1 MWQKVIKLS
10 IYALVFLMPLFWLS
24 FSFEAFEFNKGYL
37 LFILVSIGILAWL
50 GKMIFQDKEIRFRRT
65 PLDLYVLGFLV
76 VMIFSALFSQDKIT
90 SLLGFYGRFWPSLM
104 GILSL
109 GGFYFLITNN
119 VKAKEGLIRISGLL
133 KVFLWSAFLAVSISY
148 FSLFGIWARI
158 ENVIPGNWQFPQL
171 MKLRIFNSIGGSL
184 EQLAIFLAFI
194 SVLVIGLL
202 AFKEKPASAPAGAT
216 AGKGEKR
223 GNLGF
228 YLLLFASLFLLML
241 TDFWPAWLMILLT
254 LLCFLGFAFWKRVFK
269 EDVGRLS
276 LSIFFLLIALIFL
289 LFNPLQSLL
298 PQDSSFSNLPSEVL
312 LEQGTSWSVAGQ
324 GLKEHL
330 VLGAGLGN
338 FSYTFAKFKSVDFLQ
353 SEFWQIRFDRAGN
366 HIAEIF
372 GTVGILGILS
382 YFLMVGMFLMISLMI
397 LKSKSQNPN
406 DKSNPKEPYGV
417 SNRAAKIQIP
427 LLLGFVV
434 LFIGQF
440 VFYQNIILA
449 FSFWLFLGLTV
460 VSWDRTPKEKVY
472 SFKDFPEVGL
482 IFSVIFWVVLIGFAF
497 CFFSLGKYYLADVKY
512 KSYLVNPTQNLKNLE
527 EATRLAEK
535 RGTYH
540 IVLARTYLQRFA
552 QEAAKSTP
560 DNQVIGN
567 MVALAVAEGKA
578 ATELSPNRVAA
589 QETLGVIYRDIRGV
603 AQGALEW
610 GTKSFENA
618 LALEPRNPVLL
629 TELGKLKV
637 IDNRITEARE
647 LFRRAVELMPEYLDA
662 NLQLSL
668 LDESEQRIEEAIRRM
683 ETLAQFYPFNTEVLF
698 QLGRLY
704 YNSDRI
710 DEAVDLFQ
718 QIIRFAPNHAN
729 AHYSLGLA
737 YERRG
742 ENESALRE
750 FEKVLELNP
759 GNEDVV
765 RKIEEL
771 RK

>member
-1 MWQKVIKLS
+1 MWQKVIKFS
-10 IYALVFLMPLFWLS
+10 IYALVFLMPLFWLP
-24 FSFEAFEFNKGYL
+24 FSFEVFELNKAYL

-50 GKMIFQDKEIRFRRT
+50 GKMIFKDKEIRFRRT

-90 SLLGFYGRFWPSLM
+90 SLLGFYGRFWPSLL

-109 GGFYFLITNN
+109 GGFYFLLTNN
-119 VKAKEGLIRISGLL
+119 IRAKEGFITIRGLL
-133 KVFLWSAFLAVSISY
+133 KTFLWSAFLVVLLSY
-148 FSLFGIWARI
+148 FSLFGIWTRI

-171 MKLRIFNSIGGSL
+171 MKLQIFNSIGGSL
-184 EQLAIFLAFI
+184 EQLAVFLAFI
-194 SVLVIGLL
+194 SVLIIGLL
-202 AFKEKPASAPAGAT
+202 AFKEKKE
-216 AGKGEKR
+216 KGEKK

-228 YLLLFASLFLLML
+228 YILLFASLFLLAL
-241 TDFWPAWLMILLT
+241 TDFWPAWLMILLA
-254 LLCFLGFAFWKRVFK
+254 LLFFLGFAFWKRVFK
-269 EDVGRLS
+269 EDVNRLS
-276 LSIFFLLIALIFL
+276 LSIFFLLISLIFL
-289 LFNPLQSLL
+289 LFNPLQNLL
-298 PQDSSFSNLPSEVL
+298 PRDSSLNNLPSEVL
-312 LEQGTSWSVAGQ
+312 LSQKTSWHVAWQ
-324 GLKEHL
+324 GFKEHPI
-330 VLGAGLGN
+330 LGAGLSN
-338 FSYTFAKFKSVDFLQ
+338 FSYTFAKFKPVGFVQ
-353 SEFWQIRFDRAGN
+353 SEFWQIRFDRASN
-366 HIAEIF
+366 HIAETL
-372 GTVGILGILS
+372 GTGGILGILS
-382 YFLMVGMFLMISLMI
+382 YFLMLGMFLIISLVVI
-397 LKSKSQNPN
+397 GAQVKSERVVPVQF
-406 DKSNPKEPYGV
+406 
-417 SNRAAKIQIP
+417 P
-427 LLLGFVV
+427 LLLAFVALIV
-434 LFIGQF
+434 GQF

-449 FSFWLFLGLTV
+449 FSFWLFLGLMV
-460 VSWDRTPKEKVY
+460 VSWGRTPKEKVY
-472 SFKDFPEVGL
+472 SFRDFPEVGL

-497 CFFSLGKYYLADVKY
+497 CFFNLGKYYLADVNY
-512 KSYLVNPTQNLKNLE
+512 KSYLTNPTQNFKNLE

-535 RGTYH
+535 RTTYR

-552 QEAAKSTP
+552 QEAAKPTP
-560 DNQVIGN
+560 DNQAIGN
-567 MVALAVAEGKA
+567 MVALAVGEGKA
-578 ATELSPNRVAA
+578 ATEASPNRVAA

-610 GTKSFENA
+610 GLRSFEKA
-618 LALEPRNPVLL
+618 IELEPRNPVLL

-668 LDESEQRIEEAIRRM
+668 LDESEQKIEEAIRRM
-683 ETLAQFYPFNTEVLF
+683 ETMAQFYPFNTEVLF

-710 DEAVDLFQ
+710 DEAIDLFQ

-742 ENESALRE
+742 ERGAALKE

-759 GNEDVV
+759 GNEDVI

-771 RK
+771 RE